1 MNKNKDMAVKKT
13 AKIKAK
19 RNEVRITDI
28 PDDVFKAFCK
38 DASDNERSLSKQ
50 GLMIFKNIYTK

>member
-1 MNKNKDMAVKKT
+1 MAVKKT
-13 AKIKAK
+13 TKIKAK

-50 GLMIFKNIYTK
+50 GLMILKNIYTK